1 MTEVD
6 GQKMAS
12 YMSWLGIVYGP
23 TVALACAAALPCG
36 VDAAGM
42 PFGIQ
47 LLGAPGTDR
56 KLLEIAKSLEIIL
69 AENPLTARAM
79 PDLDPLKTL

>member
-1 MTEVD
+1 VTEID

-23 TVALACAAALPCG
+23 TMALACAAALPCG

-47 LLGAPGTDR
+47 LLGAPGKDR
-56 KLLEIAKSLEIIL
+56 KLLEVAKSLEIIL
-69 AENPLTARAM
+69 AENPLTARAV
-79 PDLDPLKTL
+79 PDLDPLKAL